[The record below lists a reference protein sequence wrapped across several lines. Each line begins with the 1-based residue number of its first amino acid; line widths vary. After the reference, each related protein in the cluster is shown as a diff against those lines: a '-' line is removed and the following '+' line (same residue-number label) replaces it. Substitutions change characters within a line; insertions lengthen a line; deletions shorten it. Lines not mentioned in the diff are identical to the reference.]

1 MITKFFKNIVNKF
14 NNLTKIQKIMGLI
27 ALIALIIVIYNY
39 KTEICTGWNNLLIQ
53 VGLKGEENYQE
64 VNTEENNPTV
74 ENVGQIENFAVKG
87 KGKQLVLFYAPWC
100 PHCKDM
106 LPEWDK
112 FAEANRSNVEA
123 KKVNSEEQPALI
135 KEYDVQGFPT
145 ILLLDPNGK
154 TIATYEGGRDA
165 KSFADFVNRQ

>member
-14 NNLTKIQKIMGLI
+14 NNLTKIQKIMGVI
-27 ALIALIIVIYNY
+27 ALIALIYVIFQY
-39 KTEICTGWNNLLIQ
+39 KTEICAGWNQILRN
-53 VGLKGEENYQE
+53 VGLKSQENYE
-64 VNTEENNPTV
+64 EANTEENNPAV
-74 ENVGQIENFAVKG
+74 EGLVQIENFTVKG

-100 PHCKDM
+100 PHCKNM

-112 FAEANRSNVEA
+112 FAETNRSNVEA

-145 ILLLDPNGK
+145 ILLLDANGK